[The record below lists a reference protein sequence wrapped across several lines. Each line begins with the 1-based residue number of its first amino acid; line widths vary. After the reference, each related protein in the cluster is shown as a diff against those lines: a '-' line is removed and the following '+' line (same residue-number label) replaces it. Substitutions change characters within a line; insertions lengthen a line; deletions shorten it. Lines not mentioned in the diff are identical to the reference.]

1 MSPAALNEVC
11 QVLVGTYMV
20 PPALA
25 EVWQVLDSTYMIPP
39 ALAEVWQ
46 LMFKRVFQYF
56 KHSADDDTQPPVAQH
71 QRLGNKRRYVATLTY
86 DGRHTATSRTCVTVC
101 ALVRQQYVP

>member
-25 EVWQVLDSTYMIPP
+25 EVWKLVLEGVLEDFEHNTDHH
-39 ALAEVWQ
+39 A
-46 LMFKRVFQYF
+46 
-56 KHSADDDTQPPVAQH
+56 QPPVAQH
-71 QRLGNKRRYVATLTY
+71 QRL
-86 DGRHTATSRTCVTVC
+86 
-101 ALVRQQYVP
+101 